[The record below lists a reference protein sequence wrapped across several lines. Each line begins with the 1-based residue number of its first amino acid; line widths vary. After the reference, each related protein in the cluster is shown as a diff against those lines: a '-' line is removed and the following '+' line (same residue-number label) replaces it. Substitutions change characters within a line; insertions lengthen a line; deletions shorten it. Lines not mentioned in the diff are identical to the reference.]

1 LTTAYLNPRR
11 PLINL
16 LIKAVI
22 ILITLTLA
30 VPPVPW
36 IPKAEASD
44 WAISGGHY
52 FSQAGGYAVVNKDGV
67 PFWNEYQRLGGVQA
81 VGYPISQRF
90 YWDGFVVQ
98 AMQRVVFQWRPE
110 VGQVYFLNVFDLM
123 SQAGKDEWLEAARQ
137 TPRPLPDGIDAGKSW
152 DRVVRER
159 LALLNTN
166 PAIRNMYYSVVGDPV
181 VMNGLPTSQVMDM
194 GNNYT
199 LRAQR
204 VVIQQWKENVP
215 WAAAGQVTVAL
226 GGSIAA
232 EAGLIPSSALTAE
245 SSTAPAPPSPA
256 VAAPQASAQAM
267 DIINAYRA
275 AAGVAPANFNQQL
288 AQAAGSHVA
297 YYDANRG
304 DSSLAGMGLHNET
317 SGRAGFSGPSFA
329 DRARAA
335 GYSGG
340 TVTENAGF
348 GGVNRAIEWYMNTVN
363 HRLPLIH
370 PSALDMG
377 YAESASS
384 GFNIIDVGVRRD
396 KLSTPLPS
404 VYPGD
409 GAYGV
414 PTAWDGGESP
424 DPAPGLPRPLGYP
437 ITVAFGV
444 YQKVEWGNIE
454 LRGPSG
460 ESVAINTPRKDW
472 MRAVAIIPHRPLAPN
487 STYTAVVET
496 TVDGKP
502 AKKEWRFTT
511 GG

>member
-1 LTTAYLNPRR
+1 M
-11 PLINL
+11 NL
-16 LIKAVI
+16 LIKALTI
-22 ILITLTLA
+22 MIALTLA
-30 VPPVPW
+30 IPPAPW
-36 IPKAEASD
+36 IPKAQAAD
-44 WAISGGHY
+44 WSIPGGHY
-52 FSQAGGYAVVNKDGV
+52 FSQTGGYAVVNTDGV
-67 PFWNEYQRLGGVQA
+67 PFWNEYQRLGGIQA

-110 VGQVYFLNVFDLM
+110 AGQVYFLNVFDLM
-123 SQAGKDEWLEAARQ
+123 SQAGKDEWLEVVRQ
-137 TPRPLPDGIDAGKSW
+137 TPRPLDDSFDAGKSW
-152 DRVVRER
+152 DQIVQGR
-159 LALLNTN
+159 LALLNAN
-166 PAIRNMYYSVVGDPV
+166 PAIRNAYYGVVGDPV
-181 VMNGLPTSQVMDM
+181 VMNGLPTSPVVDM

-232 EAGLIPSSALTAE
+232 EAGLIPVNILKPETAT
-245 SSTAPAPPSPA
+245 SPAPASP
-256 VAAPQASAQAM
+256 VSVPQTSNQAM

-275 AAGVAPANFNQQL
+275 AAGVQPANLSQQL
-288 AQAAGSHVA
+288 TQAAGNHVA

-304 DSSLAGMGLHNET
+304 DSSLAGMGLHSET
-317 SGRAGFSGPSFA
+317 SGRPGFTGASFA

-335 GYSGG
+335 GYSSG

-348 GGVNRAIEWYMNTVN
+348 GGLARAIEWNMNTVN

-377 YAESASS
+377 YAESPSS

-414 PTAWDGGESP
+414 PTSWDGGESP

-437 ITVAFGV
+437 ITVAFAV

-460 ESVAINTPRKDW
+460 EPVAISTPRKDW
-472 MRAVAIIPHRPLAPN
+472 MRAVAIIPHSPLAPN
-487 STYTAVVET
+487 STYTAIVEA

-502 AKKEWRFTT
+502 LKKEWRFTT